1 MPLAYVVVGF
11 ALLFAGRRL
20 FWLFVAAVGFV
31 AGLELVTPVTQTE
44 PTAAAL
50 LVAFLAGAI
59 GAGLALFLQPLAI
72 AVAGFAAGAMLL
84 ESLGVPDAGEG
95 LLVLLVG
102 GLVSAVVMVAVFDW
116 ALIALSSL
124 FGAHIVVAAVPLAP
138 RLRAVAFAVLLVV
151 GLLVQARVA
160 LPGSNGPI
168 QPYRPA
174 V

>member
-1 MPLAYVVVGF
+1 MPLAYVVVGL

-31 AGLELVTPVTQTE
+31 AGLELVTPVTETE

-102 GLVSAVVMVAVFDW
+102 GLVSAIIMVAVFDW

-138 RLRAVAFAVLLVV
+138 GLRAVAFAVLLVV

-160 LPGSNGPI
+160 LPGSKTDPTV
-168 QPYRPA
+168 PA
-174 V
+174 